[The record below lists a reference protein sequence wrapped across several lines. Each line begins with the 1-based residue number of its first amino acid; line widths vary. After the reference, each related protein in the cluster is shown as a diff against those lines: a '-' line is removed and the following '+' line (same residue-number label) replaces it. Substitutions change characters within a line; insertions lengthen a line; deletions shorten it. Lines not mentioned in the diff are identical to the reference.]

1 MKRALSPIVSTPPD
15 ALLGTLPESLAKSSH
30 RFRQKQNRQS
40 LIIFVRSPRDKQ
52 VKSRLAATLG
62 GEFATDFYRLCA
74 EHVIRETGRMLSGV
88 QRYIF
93 YASQEEGR
101 AVRRWL
107 GHRFY
112 FRAQSGGELGDRIE
126 HAFRTVFNHGSEKAV
141 IVATDVPDLTHNIMD
156 RALKALDNCDL
167 VIGPSHDGGYYLLG
181 MKRLYSEL
189 FKNIPWST
197 GHVCE
202 ETLLRVKARGLF
214 SHILPSLRD
223 IDTEDDLR
231 QWLMSRGHRDRWVD
245 KLAQKWPLW
254 ANPQEG
260 TQNACL

>member
-1 MKRALSPIVSTPPD
+1 MSTPAD
-15 ALLGTLPESLAKSSH
+15 TLPGALPERSAKSN
-30 RFRQKQNRQS
+30 RDFRQEQNRQS

-62 GEFATDFYRLCA
+62 GGFAADFYRLCA
-74 EHVIRETGRMLSGV
+74 EHLIGETGRIESPV

-93 YASQEEGR
+93 YAGHEER
-101 AVRRWL
+101 TVRRWL
-107 GHRFY
+107 GHQFY
-112 FRAQSGGELGDRIE
+112 FRAQSGYELGDRIE

-141 IVATDVPDLTHNIMD
+141 IVATDVPDLTHDIMD
-156 RALKALDNCDL
+156 KAIRTLDNCDL

-181 MKRLYSEL
+181 MKRLHSEL

-197 GHVCE
+197 EHVYE
-202 ETLLRVKARGLF
+202 ETLLRIKAQGL
-214 SHILPSLRD
+214 SVHILPSLRD

-231 QWLMSRGHRDRWVD
+231 QWFASRNHRDRWVD

-254 ANPQEG
+254 SNPREG
-260 TQNACL
+260 AHNACL